1 MRKVIIVDGT
11 HLRGKYAG
19 CLLTASA
26 QDGNYQVFPLAVAV
40 VDGENDKAWEWF
52 FNKLSQ
58 FIPNND
64 DIVFVSDRHP
74 SIYHGI
80 AKVYPMARHCAC
92 ILHLKRN
99 IRTYFKD
106 KHLGYLVGKAARA
119 FRRSEFY
126 KYLTGIGVQHWARS
140 LFEGNRYNI
149 MTSNVAETWN
159 SVLRD
164 AREYPILSLIEYIR
178 GKLMSWFAA
187 RRQLLREGDK
197 IVTPHVDDIVAANFE
212 RSGGLWVTLI
222 GEEEYEVRDKDGNTC
237 HVNLT
242 DKTCTCFEFQALLI
256 PCIHAIAAATRYKIR
271 VDTLVGECYSL
282 NTYRASYAEKI
293 NPVVGYEDIE
303 ILSSDR
309 SEGQVSLNPPAS
321 RRPPGRPR
329 KNRLLSRGEF
339 EMQGKKKRTMC
350 SRCKCAGHNRATCKM
365 AI

>member
-1 MRKVIIVDGT
+1 
-11 HLRGKYAG
+11 
-19 CLLTASA
+19 
-26 QDGNYQVFPLAVAV
+26 
-40 VDGENDKAWEWF
+40 
-52 FNKLSQ
+52 
-58 FIPNND
+58 
-64 DIVFVSDRHP
+64 
-74 SIYHGI
+74 
-80 AKVYPMARHCAC
+80 
-92 ILHLKRN
+92 
-99 IRTYFKD
+99 
-106 KHLGYLVGKAARA
+106 
-119 FRRSEFY
+119 
-126 KYLTGIGVQHWARS
+126 
-140 LFEGNRYNI
+140 
-149 MTSNVAETWN
+149 
-159 SVLRD
+159 
-164 AREYPILSLIEYIR
+164 
-178 GKLMSWFAA
+178 
-187 RRQLLREGDK
+187 
-197 IVTPHVDDIVAANFE
+197 VAANFE

-303 ILSSDR
+303 ILSSDG